1 MSYQVTFT
9 ETTNPAKPALTVADQ
24 TLNSQTSLTFVG
36 KNYAGYAPVVANN
49 FLHLLENFAN
59 NTAPANP
66 IEGQLWYD
74 NTSGVNL
81 LKVFDGAIWT
91 SAGSV
96 KKAGSAPLA
105 ANSNPGDLWVNTT
118 TSQLY
123 VFSGSNWLLVG
134 PQFSSG
140 SLTGTVVDTIV
151 DTSNVTH
158 NVISLYAN
166 NYRLA
171 IISKETFTPK
181 STIVG
186 FTTVNQGFNLSTVDS
201 TNTTD
206 LSRIWGTASN
216 ADALLVTGVSI
227 PSANF
232 LRSDVSSTSN
242 FPLTIRADGGLT
254 IGSNSSFNIGRDG
267 TSTVLYSKSS
277 GDSVDIRLNNNSV
290 PVTVVHIDALSRVG
304 IGSNNTAPT
313 ATLDVAGTVNASGDL
328 LVTSTTDAT
337 GTVVG
342 TLGGSI
348 KTLGGIAVQK
358 NIVIGKNAYINGK
371 LYLDTLDTVTGVPT
385 PGSVI
390 LPTTTGIYDI
400 GSSTASFRNVYA
412 DTFSGNFTGTFT
424 GTLQGSISGSAARLA
439 SPTVFSM
446 QGDVSSDNIS
456 FTGQSSLGIATFTT
470 TINQNF
476 ISNKT
481 TVDDSLLSDTLLVYR
496 AGSVNLVKMTKE
508 TLLKH
513 VATVPVGAIMP
524 YAGTIVPDGYL
535 LCDGSEVR
543 TSEYSALYG
552 VIGYTYKSATLLQGI
567 ATFALPDLR
576 GRFPLGRDN
585 MDNEQRIPSR
595 DDASILIDAGGG
607 AANRVTDV
615 TADIV
620 GTGAGAQT
628 ITLTVN
634 NLPDHKHNL
643 SSTAAQYYAGGLPGG
658 ASDTAAVPGNGLP
671 NSSTGSGLPNSGGI
685 ISSTLGAAVTV
696 MNPYTTINYIIFT
709 GVL

>member
-24 TLNSQTSLTFVG
+24 TLNTQTSLTFVG

-59 NTAPANP
+59 NSAPANP

-74 NTSGVNL
+74 NTSGVSL
-81 LKVFDGAIWT
+81 LKVFDGTIWT

-96 KKAGSAPLA
+96 KKASAAPLA

-118 TSQLY
+118 TAQLY

-140 SLTGTVVDTIV
+140 SLTGTVVDTII

-158 NVISLYAN
+158 SVISLYAN
-166 NYRLA
+166 NYQLA

-186 FTTVNQGFNLSTVDS
+186 FTTVNQGFNLSNIDS
-201 TNTTD
+201 TNTTG

-216 ADALLVTGVSI
+216 ADALLVTGVSV

-232 LRSDVSSTSN
+232 LRSDTSSTSN

-267 TSTVLYSKSS
+267 TSTILYSKSS
-277 GDSVDIRLNNNSV
+277 GDSVDFKLNNNST
-290 PVTVVHIDALSRVG
+290 PVTVLHLNALSRVG

-313 ATLDVAGTVNASGDL
+313 ATLDVAGTVTVSGDL
-328 LVTSTTDAT
+328 SVTSTTDAT
-337 GTVVG
+337 SLVT
-342 TLGGSI
+342 GSI
-348 KTLGGIAVQK
+348 KTAGGISVSK
-358 NIVIGKNAYINGK
+358 NIKIGNNATINGK
-371 LYLDTLDTVTGVPT
+371 LYLNTLDPLTGLET

-390 LPTTTGIYDI
+390 LPSSTGIFDI
-400 GSSTASFRNVYA
+400 GSSIAKFRNVYA
-412 DTFSGNFTGTFT
+412 DSFVGDFSGTFT

-439 SPTVFSM
+439 SPTTFSM
-446 QGDVSSDNIS
+446 TGDVSSDNIS
-456 FTGQSSLGIATFTT
+456 FTGQSSFGTATFTT
-470 TINQNF
+470 TISQNF
-476 ISNKT
+476 ISNKPA
-481 TVDDSLLSDTLLVYR
+481 VDNSLLSDQLLVYR
-496 AGSVNLVKMTKE
+496 SGSANLVKMTKE
-508 TLLKH
+508 TLLSH
-513 VATVPVGAIMP
+513 VATVPIGVIMP
-524 YAGTIVPDGYL
+524 FAGTIIPEGYL
-535 LCDGSEVR
+535 LCDGSEVK
-543 TSEYSALYG
+543 TADYPGLYG
-552 VIGYTYKSATLLQGI
+552 VIGYTYKSATLLSGA
-567 ATFALPDLR
+567 ATFSLPDLR

-585 MDNEQRIPSR
+585 MDNDQRIPSR

-607 AANRVTDV
+607 PANRVTDV

-620 GTGAGAQT
+620 GTGSGAQT
-628 ITLTVN
+628 VTLSIN

-643 SSTAAQYYAGGLPGG
+643 SSTSAQYYAAGLPSGI
-658 ASDTAAVPGNGLP
+658 SDTSAVPGLGLP

-685 ISSTLGAAVTV
+685 ISSTLGSALTI

>member
-1 MSYQVTFT
+1 
-9 ETTNPAKPALTVADQ
+9 
-24 TLNSQTSLTFVG
+24 
-36 KNYAGYAPVVANN
+36 
-49 FLHLLENFAN
+49 
-59 NTAPANP
+59 
-66 IEGQLWYD
+66 
-74 NTSGVNL
+74 
-81 LKVFDGAIWT
+81 
-91 SAGSV
+91 
-96 KKAGSAPLA
+96 
-105 ANSNPGDLWVNTT
+105 
-118 TSQLY
+118 
-123 VFSGSNWLLVG
+123 
-134 PQFSSG
+134 
-140 SLTGTVVDTIV
+140 
-151 DTSNVTH
+151 
-158 NVISLYAN
+158 
-166 NYRLA
+166 
-171 IISKETFTPK
+171 
-181 STIVG
+181 
-186 FTTVNQGFNLSTVDS
+186 
-201 TNTTD
+201 
-206 LSRIWGTASN
+206 
-216 ADALLVTGVSI
+216 
-227 PSANF
+227 
-232 LRSDVSSTSN
+232 
-242 FPLTIRADGGLT
+242 
-254 IGSNSSFNIGRDG
+254 
-267 TSTVLYSKSS
+267 
-277 GDSVDIRLNNNSV
+277 
-290 PVTVVHIDALSRVG
+290 
-304 IGSNNTAPT
+304 
-313 ATLDVAGTVNASGDL
+313 
-328 LVTSTTDAT
+328 
-337 GTVVG
+337 
-342 TLGGSI
+342 
-348 KTLGGIAVQK
+348 
-358 NIVIGKNAYINGK
+358 
-371 LYLDTLDTVTGVPT
+371 
-385 PGSVI
+385 
-390 LPTTTGIYDI
+390 
-400 GSSTASFRNVYA
+400 
-412 DTFSGNFTGTFT
+412 
-424 GTLQGSISGSAARLA
+424 
-439 SPTVFSM
+439 M

>member
-9 ETTNPAKPALTVADQ
+9 ETTNPAKPALAVPDQ

-36 KNYAGYAPVVANN
+36 KNYAGYAPIIANN

-59 NTAPANP
+59 NSAPDNP

-91 SAGSV
+91 SAGSI
-96 KKAGSAPLA
+96 KKAGSAPVA

-140 SLTGTVVDTIV
+140 SLTGTVVDTVV
-151 DTSNVTH
+151 DTANVTH
-158 NVISLYAN
+158 SVISLYAN
-166 NYRLA
+166 NYQLA

-186 FTTVNQGFNLSTVDS
+186 FTTINQGFNLSNVDS
-201 TNTTD
+201 TNTTS

-216 ADALLVTGVSI
+216 ADALLVTGVSV
-227 PSANF
+227 PAVNF
-232 LRSDVSSTSN
+232 LRSDISSTSN

-254 IGSNSSFNIGRDG
+254 IGSNSSFNIFRDG

-277 GDSVDIRLNNNSV
+277 GDSVDFRLNNSSV
-290 PVTVVHIDALSRVG
+290 PVTVLHIDALSRVG

-313 ATLDVAGTVNASGDL
+313 ATLDVAGTVTASGDL
-328 LVTSTTDAT
+328 SVTSTTDST
-337 GTVVG
+337 ST
-342 TLGGSI
+342 TTGSI
-348 KTLGGIAVQK
+348 KTVGGIAVGK
-358 NIVIGKNAYINGK
+358 NIRIGKDATINGK
-371 LYLDTLDTVTGVPT
+371 LYLNTLDPITGLES

-390 LPTTTGIYDI
+390 LPSTTGIFDI
-400 GSSTASFRNVYA
+400 GSDTKSFRNIYA
-412 DTFSGNFTGTFT
+412 DSFVGNFAGTFT
-424 GTLQGSISGSAARLA
+424 GTLQGSISGTAARLA
-439 SPTVFSM
+439 SPTTFSM
-446 QGDVSSDNIS
+446 QGDVSSEPVI
-456 FTGQSSLGIATFTT
+456 FTGQTATFTT
-470 TINQNF
+470 TISQNF
-476 ISNKT
+476 ISNKPAAT
-481 TVDDSLLSDTLLVYR
+481 DSLLSDQLLVYR
-496 AGSVNLVKMTKE
+496 TGSSDLLRMTKE
-508 TLLKH
+508 TLLRH
-513 VATVPVGAIMP
+513 VSTVPIGAIMP
-524 YAGTIVPDGYL
+524 YAGTTVPTGYL
-535 LCDGSEVR
+535 LCDGSEVK
-543 TSEYSALYG
+543 TADYPALYG
-552 VIGYTYKSATLLQGI
+552 IIGYTYKSATLLQGA

-576 GRFPLGRDN
+576 GRFPLGMDS
-585 MDNEQRIPSR
+585 MDNGNRIPSR
-595 DDASILIDAGGG
+595 DDASILVDAGGG
-607 AANRVTDV
+607 SANRVTDV
-615 TADIV
+615 TADII
-620 GTGAGAQT
+620 GTGSGAQT
-628 ITLTVN
+628 VTLTLN

-643 SSTAAQYYAGGLPGG
+643 SSTSAQYYAPGLPSGI
-658 ASDTAAVPGNGLP
+658 SDTAAVPGLGLP

-685 ISSTLGAAVTV
+685 ISSTLGAAVSI

>member
-24 TLNSQTSLTFVG
+24 TLNTQTSLTFVG

-59 NTAPANP
+59 NSAPNNP

-74 NTSGVNL
+74 NTSGVSL
-81 LKVFDGAIWT
+81 LKVFDGTIWT

-96 KKAGSAPLA
+96 KKAGNAPLA

-118 TSQLY
+118 TAQLY

-140 SLTGTVVDTIV
+140 SLTGTVVDTII

-158 NVISLYAN
+158 SVISLYAN
-166 NYRLA
+166 NYQLA

-181 STIVG
+181 STVVG
-186 FTTVNQGFNLSTVDS
+186 FTTINQGFNLSSVDS
-201 TNTTD
+201 ANTTS

-216 ADALLVTGVSI
+216 ADALLVTGVSV

-232 LRSDVSSTSN
+232 LRSDTSSTSN

-254 IGSNSSFNIGRDG
+254 VGSNSSFNIGRDG

-277 GDSVDIRLNNNSV
+277 GDSVDFKLNNNSI
-290 PVTVVHIDALSRVG
+290 PVTVLHLNALSRVG

-313 ATLDVAGTVNASGDL
+313 ATLDVAGTVTVSGDL
-328 LVTSTTDAT
+328 SVTSTTDST
-337 GTVVG
+337 SLIT
-342 TLGGSI
+342 GSI
-348 KTLGGIAVQK
+348 KTAGGISVSK
-358 NIVIGKNAYINGK
+358 NIRVGKDVTINGK
-371 LYLDTLDTVTGVPT
+371 LYLNTLDPITGLES

-390 LPTTTGIYDI
+390 LPSSTGIFDI
-400 GSSTASFRNVYA
+400 GSSIAKFRNVYA
-412 DTFSGNFTGTFT
+412 DSFVGDFSGTFT

-439 SPTVFSM
+439 SPTVFSIV
-446 QGDVSSDNIS
+446 GDVSSDNIS
-456 FTGQSSLGIATFTT
+456 FTGQSSLGTATFTT

-476 ISNKT
+476 ITNKPS
-481 TVDDSLLSDTLLVYR
+481 VDDSFLSDQLLVYR
-496 AGSVNLVKMTKE
+496 SGSANLVKMTKE
-508 TLLKH
+508 ILLKH
-513 VATVPVGAIMP
+513 VATVPIGVIMP
-524 YAGTIVPDGYL
+524 FAGTIVPEGYL
-535 LCDGSEVR
+535 LCDGSEIK
-543 TSEYSALYG
+543 TADYPSLYG
-552 VIGYTYKSATLLQGI
+552 VIGYTYKSATLLSGA

-585 MDNEQRIPSR
+585 MDNDQRIPSR

-607 AANRVTDV
+607 PANRVTDV

-628 ITLTVN
+628 VTLSIN
-634 NLPDHKHNL
+634 NLPDHTHNL
-643 SSTAAQYYAGGLPGG
+643 SSTSAQYYAAGLPSGI
-658 ASDTAAVPGNGLP
+658 SDTSAVPGLGLP

-685 ISSTLGAAVTV
+685 ISSTLGSAVII

>member
-9 ETTNPAKPALTVADQ
+9 ETTNPAKPSLAVPDQ
-24 TLNSQTSLTFVG
+24 TLNNQTSLTFVG
-36 KNYAGYAPVVANN
+36 KNYAGYAPIIATN

-59 NTAPANP
+59 NNAPDNP

-91 SAGSV
+91 SAGSI
-96 KKAGSAPLA
+96 KKAGSAPVA

-123 VFSGSNWLLVG
+123 VFSGSNWLLIG

-158 NVISLYAN
+158 SVISLYAN
-166 NYRLA
+166 NYQLA

-186 FTTVNQGFNLSTVDS
+186 FTTINQGFNLSNVDS
-201 TNTTD
+201 TNTTS

-227 PSANF
+227 PAANF
-232 LRSDVSSTSN
+232 LRSDISSTSN

-254 IGSNSSFNIGRDG
+254 IGSNSSFNIFRDG

-277 GDSVDIRLNNNSV
+277 GDSVDFRLNNSSV
-290 PVTVVHIDALSRVG
+290 PITVLHINALSRVG

-313 ATLDVAGTVNASGDL
+313 ATLDVAGTVTASGEL
-328 LVTSTTDAT
+328 SVTSTTDAT
-337 GTVVG
+337 
-342 TLGGSI
+342 TLTNASI
-348 KTLGGIAVQK
+348 KTTGGLSVTK
-358 NIVIGKNAYINGK
+358 NIRIGKDATINGK
-371 LYLDTLDTVTGVPT
+371 LYLNTLDPTTGLES

-390 LPTTTGIYDI
+390 LPSTTGIFDI
-400 GSSTASFRNVYA
+400 GSDTKSFRNIYA
-412 DTFSGNFTGTFT
+412 DSFVGNFAGTFT
-424 GTLQGSISGSAARLA
+424 GTLQGSISGTAARLA
-439 SPTVFSM
+439 SPTTFSM
-446 QGDVSSDNIS
+446 QGDVSSEPVI
-456 FTGQSSLGIATFTT
+456 FTGQSALGTATFTT
-470 TINQNF
+470 TISQNF
-476 ISNKT
+476 ISNKPAAT
-481 TVDDSLLSDTLLVYR
+481 DSLLSDQLLVYR
-496 AGSVNLVKMTKE
+496 TGSSDLLRMTKE
-508 TLLKH
+508 TLLRH
-513 VATVPVGAIMP
+513 VSTVPIGAIMP
-524 YAGTIVPDGYL
+524 YAGTTVPDGYL
-535 LCDGSEVR
+535 LCDGSELK
-543 TSEYSALYG
+543 TADYTALYG
-552 VIGYTYKSATLLQGI
+552 VIGYTYKAATLLQGA

-576 GRFPLGRDN
+576 GRFPLGMDS
-585 MDNEQRIPSR
+585 MDNGNRIPSR
-595 DDASILIDAGGG
+595 DDASILINAGGG
-607 AANRVTDV
+607 SANRVTDV

-620 GTGAGAQT
+620 GTGSGAQT
-628 ITLTVN
+628 VTLTLN

-643 SSTAAQYYAGGLPGG
+643 SSTSAQYYAAGLPGG
-658 ASDTAAVPGNGLP
+658 VSDTAAVPGLGLP

-685 ISSTLGAAVTV
+685 ISSTFGAAVSI

-709 GVL
+709 GVI

>member
-9 ETTNPAKPALTVADQ
+9 ETTNPAKPSLAVPDQ
-24 TLNSQTSLTFVG
+24 TLNNQTSLTFVG
-36 KNYAGYAPVVANN
+36 KNYAGYAPIIATN

-59 NTAPANP
+59 NNAPDNP

-91 SAGSV
+91 SAGSI
-96 KKAGSAPLA
+96 KKAGSAPVA

-123 VFSGSNWLLVG
+123 VFSGSNWLLIG

-158 NVISLYAN
+158 SVISLYAN
-166 NYRLA
+166 NYQLA

-186 FTTVNQGFNLSTVDS
+186 FTTINQGFNLSNVDS
-201 TNTTD
+201 TNTTS

-227 PSANF
+227 PAANF
-232 LRSDVSSTSN
+232 LRSDISSTSN

-254 IGSNSSFNIGRDG
+254 IGSNSSFNIFRDG

-277 GDSVDIRLNNNSV
+277 GDSVDFRLNNSSV
-290 PVTVVHIDALSRVG
+290 PITVLHINALSRVG

-313 ATLDVAGTVNASGDL
+313 ATLDVAGTVTASGEL
-328 LVTSTTDAT
+328 SVTSTTDAT
-337 GTVVG
+337 
-342 TLGGSI
+342 TLTNASI
-348 KTLGGIAVQK
+348 KTTGGLSVTK
-358 NIVIGKNAYINGK
+358 NIRIGKDATINGK
-371 LYLDTLDTVTGVPT
+371 LYLNTLDPTTGLES

-390 LPTTTGIYDI
+390 LPNTTGIFDI
-400 GSSTASFRNVYA
+400 GSDTKSFRNIYA
-412 DTFSGNFTGTFT
+412 DSFVGNFAGTFT
-424 GTLQGSISGSAARLA
+424 GTLQGSISGTAARLA
-439 SPTVFSM
+439 SPTTFSM
-446 QGDVSSDNIS
+446 QGDVSSEPVI
-456 FTGQSSLGIATFTT
+456 FTGQSALGTATFTT
-470 TINQNF
+470 TISQNF
-476 ISNKT
+476 ISNKPAAT
-481 TVDDSLLSDTLLVYR
+481 DSLLSDQLLVYR
-496 AGSVNLVKMTKE
+496 TGSSDLLRMTKE
-508 TLLKH
+508 TLLRH
-513 VATVPVGAIMP
+513 VSTVPIGAIMP
-524 YAGTIVPDGYL
+524 YAGTTVPDGYL
-535 LCDGSEVR
+535 LCDGSEVK
-543 TSEYSALYG
+543 TADYTALYG
-552 VIGYTYKSATLLQGI
+552 VIGYTYKAATLLQGA

-576 GRFPLGRDN
+576 GRFPLGMDS
-585 MDNEQRIPSR
+585 MDNGNRIPSR
-595 DDASILIDAGGG
+595 DDASILINAGGG

-620 GTGAGAQT
+620 GTGSGAQT
-628 ITLTVN
+628 VTLTLN

-643 SSTAAQYYAGGLPGG
+643 SSTSAQYYAAGLPGG
-658 ASDTAAVPGNGLP
+658 VSDTAAVPGLGLP

-685 ISSTLGAAVTV
+685 ISSTLGAAVSI

-709 GVL
+709 GVI

>member
-66 IEGQLWYD
+66 VEGQLWYD
-74 NTSGVNL
+74 NTSGVSL
-81 LKVFDGAIWT
+81 LKVFDGTIWT

-96 KKAGSAPLA
+96 KKAGAAPLA

-118 TSQLY
+118 TAQLY

-158 NVISLYAN
+158 SVISLYAN
-166 NYRLA
+166 NYQLA

-186 FTTVNQGFNLSTVDS
+186 FTTINQGFNLSTTDS
-201 TNTTD
+201 TNTTS

-216 ADALLVTGVSI
+216 SDALLVSGVSI

-232 LRSDVSSTSN
+232 LRSDTSSTSN

-277 GDSVDIRLNNNSV
+277 GDSVDFRLNNNSV
-290 PVTVVHIDALSRVG
+290 PVTVLHIGALARVG
-304 IGSNNTAPT
+304 IGSNNTSPT
-313 ATLDVAGTVNASGDL
+313 ATLDVAGTFTSSGDL
-328 LVTSTTDAT
+328 SVTSTTDAT
-337 GTVVG
+337 SLTI
-342 TLGGSI
+342 GSI
-348 KTLGGIAVQK
+348 KTTGGISLSK
-358 NIVIGKNAYINGK
+358 NIRVGKDAIINGK
-371 LYLDTLDTVTGVPT
+371 LYLNTLDPTTGLES

-390 LPTTTGIYDI
+390 LPSTTGIFDI
-400 GSSTASFRNVYA
+400 GSSTASFRNIYA
-412 DTFSGNFTGTFT
+412 ESFVGNFSGTFT

-456 FTGQSSLGIATFTT
+456 FTGQSSLGTATFTT
-470 TINQNF
+470 TISQNF
-476 ISNKT
+476 ISNKPAAT
-481 TVDDSLLSDTLLVYR
+481 DSLLSDQLLVYR
-496 AGSVNLVKMTKE
+496 SGSSNLLRMTKE
-508 TLLKH
+508 TLLSH
-513 VATVPVGAIMP
+513 VATVPIGVIMP
-524 YAGTIVPDGYL
+524 YAGTTVPPGYL
-535 LCDGSEVR
+535 LCDGSEVK
-543 TSEYSALYG
+543 TADYPALYG
-552 VIGYTYKSATLLQGI
+552 VIGYTYKSATLLLGA

-576 GRFPLGRDN
+576 GRFPLGRDS
-585 MDNEQRIPSR
+585 MDNGQRIPSK

-607 AANRVTDV
+607 SANRVTDV

-620 GTGAGAQT
+620 GTGSGSQT
-628 ITLTVN
+628 VTLSVN

-643 SSTAAQYYAGGLPGG
+643 SSTSAQYYAAGLPSGV
-658 ASDTAAVPGNGLP
+658 SDTASVPGLGLP

-685 ISSTLGAAVTV
+685 ISSTLGSAVTI

>member
-9 ETTNPAKPALTVADQ
+9 ETTNPAKPALTVSDQ
-24 TLNSQTSLTFVG
+24 TLNTQTSLTFVG

-59 NTAPANP
+59 NSAPANP

-74 NTSGVNL
+74 NTSGVSL
-81 LKVFDGAIWT
+81 LKVFDGTIWT

-96 KKAGSAPLA
+96 KKAGAAPLA

-118 TSQLY
+118 TAQLY

-140 SLTGTVVDTIV
+140 SLTGTVVDTII

-158 NVISLYAN
+158 SVISLYAN
-166 NYRLA
+166 NYQLA

-186 FTTVNQGFNLSTVDS
+186 FTTVNQGFNLSNIDS
-201 TNTTD
+201 TNTTG

-216 ADALLVTGVSI
+216 ADALLVTGVSV

-232 LRSDVSSTSN
+232 LRSDTSSTSN

-267 TSTVLYSKSS
+267 TSTILYSKSS
-277 GDSVDIRLNNNSV
+277 GDSVDFKLNNNST
-290 PVTVVHIDALSRVG
+290 PVTVLHLNALSRVG

-313 ATLDVAGTVNASGDL
+313 ATLDVAGTVTVSGDL
-328 LVTSTTDAT
+328 SVTSTTDAT
-337 GTVVG
+337 SLVT
-342 TLGGSI
+342 GSI
-348 KTLGGIAVQK
+348 KTAGGISVSK
-358 NIVIGKNAYINGK
+358 NIKIGNNATINGK
-371 LYLDTLDTVTGVPT
+371 LYLNTLDPLTGLET

-390 LPTTTGIYDI
+390 LPSSTGIFDI
-400 GSSTASFRNVYA
+400 GSSIAKFRNVYA
-412 DTFSGNFTGTFT
+412 DSFVGDFSGTFT

-439 SPTVFSM
+439 SPTTFSM
-446 QGDVSSDNIS
+446 TGDVSSDNIS
-456 FTGQSSLGIATFTT
+456 FTGQSSFGTATFTT
-470 TINQNF
+470 TISQNF
-476 ISNKT
+476 ISNKPA
-481 TVDDSLLSDTLLVYR
+481 VDNSLLSDQLLVYR
-496 AGSVNLVKMTKE
+496 SGSANLVKMTKE
-508 TLLKH
+508 TLLRH
-513 VATVPVGAIMP
+513 VATVPIGVIMP
-524 YAGTIVPDGYL
+524 FAGTIIPEGYL
-535 LCDGSEVR
+535 LCDGSEVK
-543 TSEYSALYG
+543 TADYPGLYG
-552 VIGYTYKSATLLQGI
+552 VIGYTYKSATLLSGA
-567 ATFALPDLR
+567 ATFSLPDLR

-585 MDNEQRIPSR
+585 MDNDQRIPSR

-607 AANRVTDV
+607 PANRVTDV

-620 GTGAGAQT
+620 GTGSGAQT
-628 ITLTVN
+628 VTLSIN

-643 SSTAAQYYAGGLPGG
+643 SSTSAQYYAAGLPSGI
-658 ASDTAAVPGNGLP
+658 SDTSAVPGLGLP

-685 ISSTLGAAVTV
+685 ISSTLGSALTI

>member
-59 NTAPANP
+59 NNAPPNP

-74 NTSGVNL
+74 NTSGVSL
-81 LKVFDGAIWT
+81 LKVFDGTIWT
-91 SAGSV
+91 AAGSV
-96 KKAGSAPLA
+96 KKAGNAPLA

-118 TSQLY
+118 TAQLY

-158 NVISLYAN
+158 SVISLYAN

-186 FTTVNQGFNLSTVDS
+186 FTTINQGFNLSSVDAS
-201 TNTTD
+201 NTTS

-216 ADALLVTGVSI
+216 ADALLVNGISI

-277 GDSVDIRLNNNSV
+277 GDSVDFRLNNNSI
-290 PVTVVHIDALSRVG
+290 PVTVLHIDALSRVG

-313 ATLDVAGTVNASGDL
+313 ATLDVAGTFTSSGDL
-328 LVTSTTDAT
+328 SVTSTTDAT
-337 GTVVG
+337 
-342 TLGGSI
+342 TLTNASI
-348 KTLGGIAVQK
+348 KTTGGLSVTK
-358 NIVIGKNAYINGK
+358 NIRIGKDATINGK
-371 LYLDTLDTVTGVPT
+371 LYLNTLDSVTGLEA

-390 LPTTTGIYDI
+390 LPSTTGIFDI
-400 GSSTASFRNVYA
+400 GSETKSFRNVYA

-456 FTGQSSLGIATFTT
+456 FTGQSSLGTATFTT
-470 TINQNF
+470 TISQNF
-476 ISNKT
+476 ISNKSAAT
-481 TVDDSLLSDTLLVYR
+481 DSLLSDQLLVYR
-496 AGSVNLVKMTKE
+496 TGSANLLRMTKE
-508 TLLKH
+508 TLLRH

-524 YAGTIVPDGYL
+524 YAGTTVPDGYL
-535 LCDGSEVR
+535 LCDGSEVK
-543 TSEYSALYG
+543 TADYPELYG
-552 VIGYTYKSATLLQGI
+552 VIGYTYKSATLLLGA

-576 GRFPLGRDN
+576 GRFPLGMDS
-585 MDNEQRIPSR
+585 MDNGKRIPSR

-607 AANRVTDV
+607 SANRVTDV

-620 GTGAGAQT
+620 GTGSGAQT
-628 ITLTVN
+628 VTLTIN

-643 SSTAAQYYAGGLPGG
+643 SSTSAQYYAAGLPSGI
-658 ASDTAAVPGNGLP
+658 SDTAAVPGLGLP

-685 ISSTLGAAVTV
+685 ISSTLGSAVTI
-696 MNPYTTINYIIFT
+696 MNPYATINYIIFT

>member
-9 ETTNPAKPALTVADQ
+9 ETTNPAKPALAVPDQ

-59 NTAPANP
+59 NNAPANP

-91 SAGSV
+91 SAGSI
-96 KKAGSAPLA
+96 KKAGSAPVA

-140 SLTGTVVDTIV
+140 SLTGTVVDTVV
-151 DTSNVTH
+151 DTANVTH
-158 NVISLYAN
+158 SVISLYAN
-166 NYRLA
+166 NYQLA

-186 FTTVNQGFNLSTVDS
+186 FTTINQGFNLSNVDS
-201 TNTTD
+201 TNTTS

-216 ADALLVTGVSI
+216 ADALLVTGVSV
-227 PSANF
+227 PAVNF
-232 LRSDVSSTSN
+232 LRSDISSTSN

-254 IGSNSSFNIGRDG
+254 IGSNSSFNIFRDG

-277 GDSVDIRLNNNSV
+277 GDSVDFRLNNSSV
-290 PVTVVHIDALSRVG
+290 PVTVLHIDALSRVG

-313 ATLDVAGTVNASGDL
+313 ATLDVAGTVTASGDL
-328 LVTSTTDAT
+328 SVTSTTDST
-337 GTVVG
+337 ST
-342 TLGGSI
+342 TTGSI
-348 KTLGGIAVQK
+348 KTVGGIAVGK
-358 NIVIGKNAYINGK
+358 NIRIGKDATINGK
-371 LYLDTLDTVTGVPT
+371 LYLNTLDPITGLES

-390 LPTTTGIYDI
+390 LPSTTGIFDI
-400 GSSTASFRNVYA
+400 GSDTKSFRNIYA
-412 DTFSGNFTGTFT
+412 DSFVGNFAGTFT
-424 GTLQGSISGSAARLA
+424 GTLQGSISGTAARLA
-439 SPTVFSM
+439 SPTTFSM
-446 QGDVSSDNIS
+446 QGDVSSEPVI
-456 FTGQSSLGIATFTT
+456 FTGQSALGTATFTT
-470 TINQNF
+470 TISQNF
-476 ISNKT
+476 ISNKPAAT
-481 TVDDSLLSDTLLVYR
+481 DSLLSDQLLVYR
-496 AGSVNLVKMTKE
+496 TGSSDLLRMTKE
-508 TLLKH
+508 TLLRH
-513 VATVPVGAIMP
+513 VSTVPIGAIMP
-524 YAGTIVPDGYL
+524 YAGTTVPTGYL
-535 LCDGSEVR
+535 LCDGSEVK
-543 TSEYSALYG
+543 TADYPALYG
-552 VIGYTYKSATLLQGI
+552 IIGYTYKSATLLQGA

-576 GRFPLGRDN
+576 GRFPLGMDS
-585 MDNEQRIPSR
+585 MDNGNRIPSR
-595 DDASILIDAGGG
+595 DDASILVDAGGG
-607 AANRVTDV
+607 SANRVTDV
-615 TADIV
+615 TADII
-620 GTGAGAQT
+620 GTGSGAQT
-628 ITLTVN
+628 VTLTLN

-643 SSTAAQYYAGGLPGG
+643 SSTSAQYYAPGLPSGI
-658 ASDTAAVPGNGLP
+658 SDTAAVPGLGLP

-685 ISSTLGAAVTV
+685 ISSTLGAAVSI

-709 GVL
+709 GVLY

>member
-9 ETTNPAKPALTVADQ
+9 ETTNPAKPSLTVADQ

-59 NTAPANP
+59 NNAPANP

-74 NTSGVNL
+74 NTSGVSL
-81 LKVFDGAIWT
+81 LKVFDGTIWT
-91 SAGSV
+91 AAGSV
-96 KKAGSAPLA
+96 KKAGNAPLA

-118 TSQLY
+118 TAQLY

-158 NVISLYAN
+158 SVISLYAN
-166 NYRLA
+166 NYQLA

-186 FTTVNQGFNLSTVDS
+186 FTTINQGFNLSSVDS
-201 TNTTD
+201 TNTTS

-267 TSTVLYSKSS
+267 TNTVLYSKSS
-277 GDSVDIRLNNNSV
+277 GDNVEFRLNNNSI
-290 PVTVVHIDALSRVG
+290 PVTVMHINALSRVG
-304 IGSNNTAPT
+304 IGSNNTAPI
-313 ATLDVAGTVNASGDL
+313 ATLDVAGTFTASGDL
-328 LVTSTTDAT
+328 SVTSTTDAT
-337 GTVVG
+337 
-342 TLGGSI
+342 TLTNASI
-348 KTLGGIAVQK
+348 KTTGGLSVTK
-358 NIVIGKNAYINGK
+358 NIRIGKDATINGK
-371 LYLDTLDTVTGVPT
+371 LYLNTLDPTTGLES

-390 LPTTTGIYDI
+390 LPSTTGIFDI
-400 GSSTASFRNVYA
+400 GSATKSFRNIYA
-412 DTFSGNFTGTFT
+412 DSFVGNFAGTFT

-456 FTGQSSLGIATFTT
+456 FTGQSSLGTATFTT
-470 TINQNF
+470 TISQNF
-476 ISNKT
+476 ISNKSAAT
-481 TVDDSLLSDTLLVYR
+481 DSLLSDQLLVYR
-496 AGSVNLVKMTKE
+496 TGSANLLRMTKE
-508 TLLKH
+508 TLLRH
-513 VATVPVGAIMP
+513 VATVPVGVIMP
-524 YAGTIVPDGYL
+524 YAGTTIPDGYL

-543 TSEYSALYG
+543 TADYPALYG
-552 VIGYTYKSATLLQGI
+552 VIGYTYKSVTLLLGT

-576 GRFPLGRDN
+576 GRFPLGKDN
-585 MDNEQRIPSR
+585 MDNGQRIPSK

-607 AANRVTDV
+607 SANRVTDV

-620 GTGAGAQT
+620 GTGSGAQT
-628 ITLTVN
+628 VTLTLN

-643 SSTAAQYYAGGLPGG
+643 SSSSAQYYAPGLPSGI
-658 ASDTAAVPGNGLP
+658 SDTAAVPGLGLP

-685 ISSTLGAAVTV
+685 ISSTLGSAVSI

>member
-59 NTAPANP
+59 NNPPANP

-74 NTSGVNL
+74 NTSGVSL
-81 LKVFDGAIWT
+81 LKVFDGTIWT

-96 KKAGSAPLA
+96 KKAGNAPLA

-118 TSQLY
+118 TAQLY

-158 NVISLYAN
+158 SVISLYAN
-166 NYRLA
+166 NYQLA
-171 IISKETFTPK
+171 ILSKETFTPK

-186 FTTVNQGFNLSTVDS
+186 FTTINQGFNLSSVDS
-201 TNTTD
+201 ANTTS

-254 IGSNSSFNIGRDG
+254 IGSNSGFNIGRDG

-277 GDSVDIRLNNNSV
+277 GDSVDFRLNNNSI
-290 PVTVVHIDALSRVG
+290 PVTVLHIDSLARVG

-313 ATLDVAGTVNASGDL
+313 ATLDVDGTLTSSGD
-328 LVTSTTDAT
+328 VSITSTTDASSLT
-337 GTVVG
+337 TA
-342 TLGGSI
+342 SI
-348 KTLGGIAVQK
+348 KTTGGLSVTK
-358 NIVIGKNAYINGK
+358 NIRIGKDATINGK
-371 LYLDTLDTVTGVPT
+371 LYLNTLDPTTGLES

-390 LPTTTGIYDI
+390 LPSTTGIFDI
-400 GSSTASFRNVYA
+400 GSETKSFRNVYA

-456 FTGQSSLGIATFTT
+456 FTGQSSLGTATFTT
-470 TINQNF
+470 TISQNF
-476 ISNKT
+476 ISNKSAAT
-481 TVDDSLLSDTLLVYR
+481 DSLLSDQLLVYR
-496 AGSVNLVKMTKE
+496 SGSTNLLRMTKE
-508 TLLKH
+508 TLLRH

-524 YAGTIVPDGYL
+524 YAGTNVPDGYL
-535 LCDGSEVR
+535 LCDGSEVK
-543 TSEYSALYG
+543 TANYPELYG
-552 VIGYTYKSATLLQGI
+552 VIGYTYKSATLLLGA

-585 MDNEQRIPSR
+585 MDNDQRIPSR

-607 AANRVTDV
+607 SANRVTDV

-620 GTGAGAQT
+620 GTGSGAQT
-628 ITLTVN
+628 VTLTLN

-643 SSTAAQYYAGGLPGG
+643 SSTSAQYYAAGLPSGI
-658 ASDTAAVPGNGLP
+658 SDTAAVPGLGLP
-671 NSSTGSGLPNSGGI
+671 NSSTGSGLPNSGGV
-685 ISSTLGAAVTV
+685 ISSTLGSAVTI

>member
-24 TLNSQTSLTFVG
+24 TLNTQTSLTFVG

-59 NTAPANP
+59 NSAPANP

-74 NTSGVNL
+74 NTSGVSL
-81 LKVFDGAIWT
+81 LKVFDGTIWT

-96 KKAGSAPLA
+96 KKAGAAPLA

-118 TSQLY
+118 TAQLY

-140 SLTGTVVDTIV
+140 SLTGTVVDTII

-158 NVISLYAN
+158 SVISLYAN
-166 NYRLA
+166 NYQLA

-186 FTTVNQGFNLSTVDS
+186 FTTVNQGFNLSNIDS
-201 TNTTD
+201 TNTTG

-216 ADALLVTGVSI
+216 ADALLVTGVSV

-232 LRSDVSSTSN
+232 LRSDTSSTSN

-267 TSTVLYSKSS
+267 TSTILYSKSS
-277 GDSVDIRLNNNSV
+277 GDSVDFKLNNNST
-290 PVTVVHIDALSRVG
+290 PVTVLHLNALSRVG

-313 ATLDVAGTVNASGDL
+313 ATLDVAGTVTVSGDL
-328 LVTSTTDAT
+328 SVTSTTDAT
-337 GTVVG
+337 SLVT
-342 TLGGSI
+342 GSI
-348 KTLGGIAVQK
+348 KTAGGISVSK
-358 NIVIGKNAYINGK
+358 NIKIGNNATINGK
-371 LYLDTLDTVTGVPT
+371 LYLNTLDPLTGLET

-390 LPTTTGIYDI
+390 LPSSTGIFDI
-400 GSSTASFRNVYA
+400 GSSIAKFRNVYA
-412 DTFSGNFTGTFT
+412 DSFVGDFSGTFT

-439 SPTVFSM
+439 SPTTFSM
-446 QGDVSSDNIS
+446 TGDVSSDNIS
-456 FTGQSSLGIATFTT
+456 FTGQSSFGTATFTT
-470 TINQNF
+470 TISQNF
-476 ISNKT
+476 ISNKPA
-481 TVDDSLLSDTLLVYR
+481 VDDSLLSDQLLVYR
-496 AGSVNLVKMTKE
+496 SGSANLVKMTKE

-513 VATVPVGAIMP
+513 VATVPIGVIMP
-524 YAGTIVPDGYL
+524 FAGTIIPEGYL
-535 LCDGSEVR
+535 LCDGSEVK
-543 TSEYSALYG
+543 TADYPGLYG
-552 VIGYTYKSATLLQGI
+552 VIGYTYKSATLLSGA
-567 ATFALPDLR
+567 ATFCLPDLR

-585 MDNEQRIPSR
+585 MDNDQRIPSR

-607 AANRVTDV
+607 PANRVTDV

-620 GTGAGAQT
+620 GTGSGAQT
-628 ITLTVN
+628 VTLSIN

-643 SSTAAQYYAGGLPGG
+643 SSTSAQYYAAGLPSGI
-658 ASDTAAVPGNGLP
+658 SDTSAVPGLGLP

-685 ISSTLGAAVTV
+685 ISSTLGSALTI

>member
-1 MSYQVTFT
+1 
-9 ETTNPAKPALTVADQ
+9 
-24 TLNSQTSLTFVG
+24 VG
-36 KNYAGYAPVVANN
+36 KNYAGYGPIIANN

-59 NTAPANP
+59 NSAPDNP

-91 SAGSV
+91 SAGSI
-96 KKAGSAPLA
+96 KKAGSAPVA

-158 NVISLYAN
+158 SVISLYAN
-166 NYRLA
+166 NYQLA

-186 FTTVNQGFNLSTVDS
+186 FTTINQGFNLSNVDS
-201 TNTTD
+201 TNTTS

-227 PSANF
+227 PAANF
-232 LRSDVSSTSN
+232 LRSDISSTSN
-242 FPLTIRADGGLT
+242 FPLTIRADGGIT
-254 IGSNSSFNIGRDG
+254 IGSNSSFNIFRDG

-277 GDSVDIRLNNNSV
+277 GDSVDFRLNNSSV
-290 PVTVVHIDALSRVG
+290 PVTVLHINALSRVG

-313 ATLDVAGTVNASGDL
+313 ATLDVAGTVTASGDL
-328 LVTSTTDAT
+328 SVTSTTDST
-337 GTVVG
+337 
-342 TLGGSI
+342 TLTNASI
-348 KTLGGIAVQK
+348 KTTGGLSVTK
-358 NIVIGKNAYINGK
+358 NIRIGKDATINGK
-371 LYLDTLDTVTGVPT
+371 LYLNTLDPTTGLES

-390 LPTTTGIYDI
+390 LPSTTGIFDI
-400 GSSTASFRNVYA
+400 GSDTKSFRNIYA
-412 DTFSGNFTGTFT
+412 DSFVGNFAGTFT
-424 GTLQGSISGSAARLA
+424 GTLQGSISGTAARLA
-439 SPTVFSM
+439 SPTTFSM
-446 QGDVSSDNIS
+446 QGDVSSEPVI
-456 FTGQSSLGIATFTT
+456 FTGQSALGTATFTT

-476 ISNKT
+476 ISNKSAAT
-481 TVDDSLLSDTLLVYR
+481 DSLLSDQLLVYR
-496 AGSVNLVKMTKE
+496 TGGSNLLRMTKE
-508 TLLKH
+508 TLLRH
-513 VATVPVGAIMP
+513 VSTVPIGAIMP
-524 YAGTIVPDGYL
+524 YAGTTVPDGYL
-535 LCDGSEVR
+535 LCDGSEVK
-543 TSEYSALYG
+543 TADYTALYG
-552 VIGYTYKSATLLQGI
+552 VIGYTYKAATLLQGA

-576 GRFPLGRDN
+576 GRFPLGMDS
-585 MDNEQRIPSR
+585 MDNGNRIPSR
-595 DDASILIDAGGG
+595 DDASILINAGGG
-607 AANRVTDV
+607 SANRVTDV

-620 GTGAGAQT
+620 GTGSGAQT
-628 ITLTVN
+628 VTLTLN

-643 SSTAAQYYAGGLPGG
+643 SSTSAQYYAAGLPSGVT
-658 ASDTAAVPGNGLP
+658 DTAAVPGLGLP
-671 NSSTGSGLPNSGGI
+671 NSSTGSGLPNSGGV
-685 ISSTLGAAVTV
+685 ISSTLGAAVSI

-709 GVL
+709 GVI

>member
-59 NTAPANP
+59 NTAPENP

-91 SAGSV
+91 AAGSI

-123 VFSGSNWLLVG
+123 VFSGSNWLLIG

-140 SLTGTVVDTIV
+140 SLTGTVVDTII

-158 NVISLYAN
+158 SVISLYAN
-166 NYRLA
+166 NYQLA

-186 FTTVNQGFNLSTVDS
+186 FTTINQGFNLSSVDS
-201 TNTTD
+201 TNTTS

-216 ADALLVTGVSI
+216 ADALLVTGVSV
-227 PSANF
+227 SSSNF
-232 LRSDVSSTSN
+232 LRSDTSSTSN
-242 FPLTIRADGGLT
+242 FPLTIRTDGGIT

-277 GDSVDIRLNNNSV
+277 GDSVDFRLNNSSV
-290 PVTVVHIDALSRVG
+290 PVTVLHINALSRVG

-313 ATLDVAGTVNASGDL
+313 ATLDVAGTFTSSGDL
-328 LVTSTTDAT
+328 SVTSTTDAT
-337 GTVVG
+337 SLT
-342 TLGGSI
+342 TGSI
-348 KTLGGIAVQK
+348 KTTGGLSVTK
-358 NIVIGKNAYINGK
+358 NIRIGKDATINGK
-371 LYLDTLDTVTGVPT
+371 LYLNTLDPTTGLESA
-385 PGSVI
+385 GSVI
-390 LPTTTGIYDI
+390 LPSTTGIFDI
-400 GSSTASFRNVYA
+400 GSQTKSFRNIYA
-412 DTFSGNFTGTFT
+412 DTFSGNFNGTFT
-424 GTLQGSISGSAARLA
+424 GTLQGSISGAAARLA
-439 SPTVFSM
+439 SPTTFSM
-446 QGDVSSDNIS
+446 EGDVSSQPVI
-456 FTGQSSLGIATFTT
+456 FTGQSLLGTATFTT
-470 TINQNF
+470 TISQNF
-476 ISNKT
+476 ISNKLAA
-481 TVDDSLLSDTLLVYR
+481 DDSLLSDQLLVFR
-496 AGSVNLVKMTKE
+496 SGSANLLRMTKE
-508 TLLKH
+508 TLLRH
-513 VATVPVGAIMP
+513 VSTVPTGAIMP
-524 YAGTIVPDGYL
+524 YAGTTVPDGYL

-543 TSEYSALYG
+543 TADYPALYG
-552 VIGYTYKSATLLQGI
+552 CIGYTYKSATLLQGA

-576 GRFPLGRDN
+576 GRFPLGMDS
-585 MDNEQRIPSR
+585 MDNGNRIPSK
-595 DDASILIDAGGG
+595 DDASILINAGGG
-607 AANRVTDV
+607 SANRVTDV

-620 GTGAGAQT
+620 GTGSGFQAV
-628 ITLTVN
+628 TLTLN

-643 SSTAAQYYAGGLPGG
+643 SSPSAQYYAAGLPSGI
-658 ASDTAAVPGNGLP
+658 SDTAAVPGLGLP
-671 NSSTGSGLPNSGGI
+671 NSSTGSGLPNSGGV
-685 ISSTLGAAVTV
+685 ISSTFGAAVTI

>member
-24 TLNSQTSLTFVG
+24 TLNTQTSLTFVG

-59 NTAPANP
+59 NSAPSNP

-74 NTSGVNL
+74 NTSGVSL
-81 LKVFDGAIWT
+81 LKVFDGTIWT

-96 KKAGSAPLA
+96 KKAGAAPLA

-118 TSQLY
+118 TAQLY

-140 SLTGTVVDTIV
+140 SLTGTVVDTII

-158 NVISLYAN
+158 SVISLYAN
-166 NYRLA
+166 NYQLA

-181 STIVG
+181 STVVG
-186 FTTVNQGFNLSTVDS
+186 FTTINQGFNLSSVDS
-201 TNTTD
+201 ANTTS

-216 ADALLVTGVSI
+216 ADALLVTGVSV

-232 LRSDVSSTSN
+232 LRSDTSSTSN

-277 GDSVDIRLNNNSV
+277 GDSVDFKLNNNSI
-290 PVTVVHIDALSRVG
+290 PVTVLHLNALSRVG

-313 ATLDVAGTVNASGDL
+313 ATLDVAGTVTASGDL
-328 LVTSTTDAT
+328 SVTSTTDST
-337 GTVVG
+337 SLIT
-342 TLGGSI
+342 GSI
-348 KTLGGIAVQK
+348 KTAGGISVSK
-358 NIVIGKNAYINGK
+358 NIRVGKDVTINGK
-371 LYLDTLDTVTGVPT
+371 LYLNTLDPTTGLES

-390 LPTTTGIYDI
+390 LPSSNGIFDI
-400 GSSTASFRNVYA
+400 GSSIAKFRNVYA
-412 DTFSGNFTGTFT
+412 DSFVGDFSGTFT

-439 SPTVFSM
+439 SPTVFSI

-456 FTGQSSLGIATFTT
+456 FTGQSSLGTATFTT

-476 ISNKT
+476 ITNKPS
-481 TVDDSLLSDTLLVYR
+481 VDDSFLSDQLLVYR
-496 AGSVNLVKMTKE
+496 SGSANLVKMTKE
-508 TLLKH
+508 TLLRH
-513 VATVPVGAIMP
+513 VATVPIGVIMP
-524 YAGTIVPDGYL
+524 FAGTIVPEGYL
-535 LCDGSEVR
+535 LCDGSEIK
-543 TSEYSALYG
+543 TADYPSLYG
-552 VIGYTYKSATLLQGI
+552 VIGYTYKSATLLSGA

-585 MDNEQRIPSR
+585 MDNDQRIPSR

-607 AANRVTDV
+607 PANRVTDV

-628 ITLTVN
+628 VTLSIN
-634 NLPDHKHNL
+634 NLPDHTHNL
-643 SSTAAQYYAGGLPGG
+643 SSTSAQYYAAGLPSGI
-658 ASDTAAVPGNGLP
+658 SDTSAVPGLGLP

-685 ISSTLGAAVTV
+685 ISSTLGSAVTI

>member
-9 ETTNPAKPALTVADQ
+9 ETTNHAKPALTVADQ

-59 NTAPANP
+59 NNAPANP

-74 NTSGVNL
+74 NTSGVSL
-81 LKVFDGAIWT
+81 LKVFDGTIWT
-91 SAGSV
+91 AAGSV
-96 KKAGSAPLA
+96 KKAGNAPLA

-118 TSQLY
+118 TAQLY

-158 NVISLYAN
+158 SVISLYAN
-166 NYRLA
+166 NYQLA

-186 FTTVNQGFNLSTVDS
+186 FTTINQGFNLSSVDS
-201 TNTTD
+201 ANTTS

-216 ADALLVTGVSI
+216 ADALLVTGVSV

-232 LRSDVSSTSN
+232 LRSDTSSTSN

-254 IGSNSSFNIGRDG
+254 IGNNSGFNIGRDG
-267 TSTVLYSKSS
+267 TTTVLYSKSS
-277 GDSVDIRLNNNSV
+277 GDSVDFKLNNNST
-290 PVTVVHIDALSRVG
+290 PVTVLHINALSRVG

-313 ATLDVAGTVNASGDL
+313 ATLDVAGTFTSSGDMS
-328 LVTSTTDAT
+328 VTSVTDTTSLTTGSIRTAGGLSVTKNIRVGKDAT
-337 GTVVG
+337 
-342 TLGGSI
+342 
-348 KTLGGIAVQK
+348 
-358 NIVIGKNAYINGK
+358 INGK
-371 LYLDTLDTVTGVPT
+371 LYLNTLDPVTGLEL

-390 LPTTTGIYDI
+390 LPSTTGIFDI
-400 GSSTASFRNVYA
+400 GSSTASFRNIYA
-412 DTFSGNFTGTFT
+412 DSFVGNFAGTFT

-439 SPTVFSM
+439 SPTTFSM

-456 FTGQSSLGIATFTT
+456 FTGQSSLGTATFTT
-470 TINQNF
+470 TISQNF
-476 ISNKT
+476 ISNKSAAT
-481 TVDDSLLSDTLLVYR
+481 DSLLSDQLLVFR
-496 AGSVNLVKMTKE
+496 SGSANLLRMTKE

-513 VATVPVGAIMP
+513 VATVPVGVIMP
-524 YAGTIVPDGYL
+524 FAGTTLPDGYL

-543 TSEYSALYG
+543 TADYPTLYG
-552 VIGYTYKSATLLQGI
+552 VIGYTYKSATLLLGA

-576 GRFPLGRDN
+576 GRFPLGMDS
-585 MDNEQRIPSR
+585 MDNGNRIPSK

-607 AANRVTDV
+607 SANRVTDV

-620 GTGAGAQT
+620 GTGSGAQT
-628 ITLTVN
+628 ITLSLN

-643 SSTAAQYYAGGLPGG
+643 SSTSAQYYAAGLPSGI
-658 ASDTAAVPGNGLP
+658 SDTAAVPGLGLP

-685 ISSTLGAAVTV
+685 ISSTLGSAVTI

>member
-59 NTAPANP
+59 NNAPANP

-74 NTSGVNL
+74 NTSGVSL
-81 LKVFDGAIWT
+81 LKVFDGTIWT
-91 SAGSV
+91 AAGSV
-96 KKAGSAPLA
+96 KKAGNAPSA

-118 TSQLY
+118 TAQLY

-158 NVISLYAN
+158 SVISLYAN
-166 NYRLA
+166 NYQLA

-186 FTTVNQGFNLSTVDS
+186 FTTINQGLNLSSVDS
-201 TNTTD
+201 ANTTS

-227 PSANF
+227 PSTNF
-232 LRSDVSSTSN
+232 LRSDTSSTSN

-277 GDSVDIRLNNNSV
+277 GDSVDFRLNNNSI
-290 PVTVVHIDALSRVG
+290 PVTVLHINALSRVG

-313 ATLDVAGTVNASGDL
+313 ATLDVAGTFTSSGDVS
-328 LVTSTTDAT
+328 VTSTTDT
-337 GTVVG
+337 TSL
-342 TLGGSI
+342 TTGSI
-348 KTLGGIAVQK
+348 KTTGGLSVTK
-358 NIVIGKNAYINGK
+358 NIRIGKDATINGK
-371 LYLDTLDTVTGVPT
+371 LYLNTLDPATGLES

-390 LPTTTGIYDI
+390 LPSTTGIFDI
-400 GSSTASFRNVYA
+400 GSSTASFRNIYA
-412 DTFSGNFTGTFT
+412 DSFVGNFSGTFT

-456 FTGQSSLGIATFTT
+456 FTGQSLLGTATFTT
-470 TINQNF
+470 TISQNF

-481 TVDDSLLSDTLLVYR
+481 AATDSLPSDQLLVYR
-496 AGSVNLVKMTKE
+496 SGSSNLLRMTKE
-508 TLLKH
+508 TLLRH
-513 VATVPVGAIMP
+513 VATVPVGVIMP
-524 YAGTIVPDGYL
+524 FAGTAVPDGYL
-535 LCDGSEVR
+535 LCDGSEVK
-543 TSEYSALYG
+543 TADYPTLYG
-552 VIGYTYKSATLLQGI
+552 VIGYTYKSATLLLGA

-576 GRFPLGRDN
+576 GRFPLGMDS
-585 MDNEQRIPSR
+585 MDNGNRIPSK

-607 AANRVTDV
+607 SANRVTDV

-620 GTGAGAQT
+620 GTGSGGQT
-628 ITLTVN
+628 VTLTLN

-643 SSTAAQYYAGGLPGG
+643 SSTSAQYYAAGLPSGV
-658 ASDTAAVPGNGLP
+658 SDTAAVPGLGLP

-685 ISSTLGAAVTV
+685 ISSTLGSAVTI

>member
-1 MSYQVTFT
+1 
-9 ETTNPAKPALTVADQ
+9 
-24 TLNSQTSLTFVG
+24 
-36 KNYAGYAPVVANN
+36 
-49 FLHLLENFAN
+49 
-59 NTAPANP
+59 
-66 IEGQLWYD
+66 
-74 NTSGVNL
+74 L
-81 LKVFDGAIWT
+81 LKVFDGTIWT

-96 KKAGSAPLA
+96 KKAGAAPLA

-118 TSQLY
+118 TAQLY

-140 SLTGTVVDTIV
+140 SLTGTVVDTII

-158 NVISLYAN
+158 SVISLYAN
-166 NYRLA
+166 NYQLA

-186 FTTVNQGFNLSTVDS
+186 FTTVNQGFNLSNIDS
-201 TNTTD
+201 TNTTG

-216 ADALLVTGVSI
+216 ADALLVTGVSV

-232 LRSDVSSTSN
+232 LRSDTSSTSN

-267 TSTVLYSKSS
+267 TSTILYSKSS
-277 GDSVDIRLNNNSV
+277 GDSVDFKLNNNST
-290 PVTVVHIDALSRVG
+290 PVTVLHLNALSRVG

-313 ATLDVAGTVNASGDL
+313 ATLDVAGTVTVSGDL
-328 LVTSTTDAT
+328 SVTSTTDAT
-337 GTVVG
+337 SLVT
-342 TLGGSI
+342 GSI
-348 KTLGGIAVQK
+348 KTAGGISVSK
-358 NIVIGKNAYINGK
+358 NIKIGNNATINGK
-371 LYLDTLDTVTGVPT
+371 LYLNTLDPLTGLET

-390 LPTTTGIYDI
+390 LPSSTGIFDI
-400 GSSTASFRNVYA
+400 GSSIAKFRNVYA
-412 DTFSGNFTGTFT
+412 DSFVGDFSGTFT

-446 QGDVSSDNIS
+446 IGDVSSDNIS
-456 FTGQSSLGIATFTT
+456 FTGQSSFGTATFTT
-470 TINQNF
+470 TISQNF
-476 ISNKT
+476 ISNKPAA
-481 TVDDSLLSDTLLVYR
+481 DDSLLSDQLLVYR
-496 AGSVNLVKMTKE
+496 SGNANLVKMTKE

-513 VATVPVGAIMP
+513 VATVPIGVIMP
-524 YAGTIVPDGYL
+524 FAGTIIPEGYL
-535 LCDGSEVR
+535 LCDGSEVK
-543 TSEYSALYG
+543 TADYPGLYG
-552 VIGYTYKSATLLQGI
+552 VIGYTYKSATLLSGA
-567 ATFALPDLR
+567 ATFSLPDLR

-585 MDNEQRIPSR
+585 MDNDQRIPSR

-607 AANRVTDV
+607 PANRVTDV

-628 ITLTVN
+628 VTLSIN

-643 SSTAAQYYAGGLPGG
+643 SSTSAQYYAAGLPSGI
-658 ASDTAAVPGNGLP
+658 SDTSAVPGLGLP

-685 ISSTLGAAVTV
+685 ISSTLGSALTI

>member
-74 NTSGVNL
+74 NTSGVSL
-81 LKVFDGAIWT
+81 LKVFDGTIWT

-96 KKAGSAPLA
+96 KKTGSAPLA

-118 TSQLY
+118 TAQLY

-158 NVISLYAN
+158 SVISLYAN
-166 NYRLA
+166 NYQLA

-186 FTTVNQGFNLSTVDS
+186 FTTINQGFNLSSVDS
-201 TNTTD
+201 TNTTS

-216 ADALLVTGVSI
+216 ADALLVTGVSV
-227 PSANF
+227 SSSNF
-232 LRSDVSSTSN
+232 LRSDTSSTSN

-254 IGSNSSFNIGRDG
+254 IGNNSGFNIGRDG
-267 TSTVLYSKSS
+267 TSTILYSKAS
-277 GDSVDIRLNNNSV
+277 GDSVDFKLNNNSN
-290 PVTVVHIDALSRVG
+290 PVTVLHINALSRVG
-304 IGSNNTAPT
+304 IGSNNTSPT
-313 ATLDVAGTVNASGDL
+313 ATLDVAGTVIASGDVS
-328 LVTSTTDAT
+328 VTSTTNT
-337 GTVVG
+337 TSL
-342 TLGGSI
+342 TTGSI
-348 KTLGGIAVQK
+348 KTAGGIAVSK
-358 NIVIGKNAYINGK
+358 NIRIGKDATINGK
-371 LYLDTLDTVTGVPT
+371 LYLNTLDPTTGLES

-390 LPTTTGIYDI
+390 LPSTTGIFDI
-400 GSSTASFRNVYA
+400 GSSTASFRNIYA
-412 DTFSGNFTGTFT
+412 DSFVGNFSGAFT
-424 GTLQGSISGSAARLA
+424 GTLQGSISGAAARLA

-456 FTGQSSLGIATFTT
+456 FTGQSSFGTATFTT
-470 TINQNF
+470 TISQNF
-476 ISNKT
+476 ISNKSSA
-481 TVDDSLLSDTLLVYR
+481 DDSLLSDQLLVYR
-496 AGSVNLVKMTKE
+496 TGSANLLRMTKE
-508 TLLKH
+508 TLLRH
-513 VATVPVGAIMP
+513 VATVPIGAIMP
-524 YAGTIVPDGYL
+524 YAGTAVPPGYL
-535 LCDGSEVR
+535 FCDGSEVK
-543 TSEYSALYG
+543 TANYPELYG
-552 VIGYTYKSATLLQGI
+552 VIGYTYKSATLLLGS

-585 MDNEQRIPSR
+585 MDNDQRIPSK
-595 DDASILIDAGGG
+595 DDASILIDSGGG
-607 AANRVTDV
+607 SANRVTDV

-620 GTGAGAQT
+620 GTGSGSQT
-628 ITLTVN
+628 VNLTLN

-643 SSTAAQYYAGGLPGG
+643 SSTSAQYYAAGLPSGV
-658 ASDTAAVPGNGLP
+658 SDTAAVPGLGLP
-671 NSSTGSGLPNSGGI
+671 NSSTGSGLPNSGGV
-685 ISSTLGAAVTV
+685 ISGTLGAAVTI

>member
-59 NTAPANP
+59 NNAPANP

-74 NTSGVNL
+74 NTSGVSL
-81 LKVFDGAIWT
+81 LKVFDGTIWT
-91 SAGSV
+91 AAGSV
-96 KKAGSAPLA
+96 KKAGNAPLA

-118 TSQLY
+118 TAQLY

-158 NVISLYAN
+158 SVISLYAN
-166 NYRLA
+166 NYQLA

-186 FTTVNQGFNLSTVDS
+186 FTTINQGFNLSSVDS
-201 TNTTD
+201 TNTTS

-216 ADALLVTGVSI
+216 ADALLVTGVSV

-232 LRSDVSSTSN
+232 LRSDTSSTSN

-277 GDSVDIRLNNNSV
+277 GDSVDFRLNNSSV
-290 PVTVVHIDALSRVG
+290 PVTVLHINALSRVG

-313 ATLDVAGTVNASGDL
+313 ATLDVAGTFTSSGDL
-328 LVTSTTDAT
+328 SVTSTTDAT
-337 GTVVG
+337 
-342 TLGGSI
+342 TLTNASI
-348 KTLGGIAVQK
+348 KTTGGLSVTKSIR
-358 NIVIGKNAYINGK
+358 IGKDATINGK
-371 LYLDTLDTVTGVPT
+371 LYLNTLDSATGLVS

-390 LPTTTGIYDI
+390 LPSITGIYDI
-400 GSSTASFRNVYA
+400 GSSTASFRNIYA
-412 DTFSGNFTGTFT
+412 DSFVGNFSGTFT

-456 FTGQSSLGIATFTT
+456 FTGQSSLGTATFTT
-470 TINQNF
+470 TISQNF

-481 TVDDSLLSDTLLVYR
+481 AATDSLLSDQLLVYR
-496 AGSVNLVKMTKE
+496 SGSSDLLRMTKE
-508 TLLKH
+508 TLLQH

-524 YAGTIVPDGYL
+524 YAGTIVPTGYL

-543 TSEYSALYG
+543 TADYPVLYG
-552 VIGYTYKSATLLQGI
+552 IIGYTYKSATLLQGA

-576 GRFPLGRDN
+576 GRFPLGVDS
-585 MDNEQRIPSR
+585 MDNGRRIPSK

-607 AANRVTDV
+607 SANRVTDV

-620 GTGAGAQT
+620 GTGSGAQT
-628 ITLTVN
+628 VTLTIN

-643 SSTAAQYYAGGLPGG
+643 SSTSAQYYAPGLPSGV
-658 ASDTAAVPGNGLP
+658 SDTSAVPGLGLP

-709 GVL
+709 GVI

>member
-66 IEGQLWYD
+66 VEGQLWYD
-74 NTSGVNL
+74 NTSGVSL
-81 LKVFDGAIWT
+81 LKVFDGTIWT

-96 KKAGSAPLA
+96 KKAGAAPLA

-118 TSQLY
+118 TAQLY

-158 NVISLYAN
+158 SVISLYAN
-166 NYRLA
+166 NYQLA

-186 FTTVNQGFNLSTVDS
+186 FTTINQGFNLSSIDS
-201 TNTTD
+201 TNTTS

-216 ADALLVTGVSI
+216 SDALLVSGVSI

-232 LRSDVSSTSN
+232 LRSDTSSTSN

-277 GDSVDIRLNNNSV
+277 GDSVDFRLNNNSI
-290 PVTVVHIDALSRVG
+290 PVTVLHIDALARVG

-313 ATLDVAGTVNASGDL
+313 ATLDVAGTFTSSGDL
-328 LVTSTTDAT
+328 SVTSTTNAT
-337 GTVVG
+337 SLT
-342 TLGGSI
+342 TGSI
-348 KTLGGIAVQK
+348 KTTGGLAVSK
-358 NIVIGKNAYINGK
+358 NIRVGKDVTINGQ
-371 LYLDTLDTVTGVPT
+371 LYLNTLDPATGLES

-390 LPTTTGIYDI
+390 LPSTTGIFDI
-400 GSSTASFRNVYA
+400 GSSTASFRNIYA
-412 DTFSGNFTGTFT
+412 DSFVGNFSGTFT

-456 FTGQSSLGIATFTT
+456 FTGQSSLGTATFTT
-470 TINQNF
+470 TISQNF
-476 ISNKT
+476 ISNKPAAT
-481 TVDDSLLSDTLLVYR
+481 DSLLSDQILVYR
-496 AGSVNLVKMTKE
+496 SGSSNLLRMTKE
-508 TLLKH
+508 TLLSH
-513 VATVPVGAIMP
+513 VATVPIGVIMP
-524 YAGTIVPDGYL
+524 YAGTTVPDGYL
-535 LCDGSEVR
+535 LCDGSEVK
-543 TSEYSALYG
+543 TADYPALYG
-552 VIGYTYKSATLLQGI
+552 VIGYTYKSATLLQGA

-576 GRFPLGRDN
+576 GRFPLGRDS
-585 MDNEQRIPSR
+585 MDNGQRIPSK

-607 AANRVTDV
+607 SANRVTDV

-620 GTGAGAQT
+620 GTGSGSQT
-628 ITLTVN
+628 VTLSIN

-643 SSTAAQYYAGGLPGG
+643 SSTSAQYYAAGLPSGV
-658 ASDTAAVPGNGLP
+658 SDTAAVPGLGLP

-685 ISSTLGAAVTV
+685 ISSTLGSAVTI

>member
-66 IEGQLWYD
+66 VEGQLWYD
-74 NTSGVNL
+74 NTSGVSL
-81 LKVFDGAIWT
+81 LKVFDGTIWT

-96 KKAGSAPLA
+96 KKAGAAPLA

-118 TSQLY
+118 TAQLY

-158 NVISLYAN
+158 SVISLYAN
-166 NYRLA
+166 NYQLA

-186 FTTVNQGFNLSTVDS
+186 FTTINQGFNLSTTDS
-201 TNTTD
+201 TNTTS

-216 ADALLVTGVSI
+216 SDALLVSGVSI

-232 LRSDVSSTSN
+232 LRSDTSSTSN

-277 GDSVDIRLNNNSV
+277 GDSVDFRLNNNSV
-290 PVTVVHIDALSRVG
+290 PVTVLHIDALARVG
-304 IGSNNTAPT
+304 IGSNNTSPT
-313 ATLDVAGTVNASGDL
+313 ATLDVAGTFTSSGDL
-328 LVTSTTDAT
+328 SVTSTTDAT
-337 GTVVG
+337 SLTI
-342 TLGGSI
+342 GSI
-348 KTLGGIAVQK
+348 KTTGGISLSK
-358 NIVIGKNAYINGK
+358 NIRVGKDAIINGK
-371 LYLDTLDTVTGVPT
+371 LYLNTLDPTTGLES

-390 LPTTTGIYDI
+390 LPSTTGIFDI
-400 GSSTASFRNVYA
+400 GSSTASFRNIYA
-412 DTFSGNFTGTFT
+412 ESFVGNFSGTFT

-456 FTGQSSLGIATFTT
+456 FTGQSSLGTATFTT
-470 TINQNF
+470 TISQNF
-476 ISNKT
+476 ISNKPAAT
-481 TVDDSLLSDTLLVYR
+481 DSLLSDQLLVYR
-496 AGSVNLVKMTKE
+496 SGSSNLLRMTKE
-508 TLLKH
+508 TLLSH
-513 VATVPVGAIMP
+513 VATVPIGVIMP
-524 YAGTIVPDGYL
+524 YAGTTVPPGYL
-535 LCDGSEVR
+535 LCDGSEVK
-543 TSEYSALYG
+543 TADYPALYG
-552 VIGYTYKSATLLQGI
+552 VIGYTYKSATLLLGA

-576 GRFPLGRDN
+576 GRFPLGRDS
-585 MDNEQRIPSR
+585 MDNGQRIPSK

-607 AANRVTDV
+607 SANRVTDV

-620 GTGAGAQT
+620 GTGSGSQT
-628 ITLTVN
+628 VTLSVN

-643 SSTAAQYYAGGLPGG
+643 SSTSAQYYAAGLPSGV
-658 ASDTAAVPGNGLP
+658 SDTAAVPGLGLP

-685 ISSTLGAAVTV
+685 ISSTLGSAVTI

>member
-59 NTAPANP
+59 NNPPANP

-74 NTSGVNL
+74 NTSGVSL
-81 LKVFDGAIWT
+81 LKVFDGTIWT

-96 KKAGSAPLA
+96 KKAGNAPLA

-118 TSQLY
+118 TAQLY

-158 NVISLYAN
+158 SVISLYAN
-166 NYRLA
+166 NYQLA

-186 FTTVNQGFNLSTVDS
+186 FTTINQGFNLSSVDS
-201 TNTTD
+201 ANTTS

-227 PSANF
+227 PSVNF

-277 GDSVDIRLNNNSV
+277 GDSVDFRLNNNSI
-290 PVTVVHIDALSRVG
+290 PVTVLHIDALARVG

-313 ATLDVAGTVNASGDL
+313 ATLDVAGTFTSSGD
-328 LVTSTTDAT
+328 VSITSTTDASSLT
-337 GTVVG
+337 TA
-342 TLGGSI
+342 SI
-348 KTLGGIAVQK
+348 KTTGGLSVTK
-358 NIVIGKNAYINGK
+358 NIRIGKDATINGK
-371 LYLDTLDTVTGVPT
+371 LYLNTLDPTTGLES

-390 LPTTTGIYDI
+390 LPSTTGIFDI
-400 GSSTASFRNVYA
+400 GSETKSFRNVYA
-412 DTFSGNFTGTFT
+412 DTFSGNFTGSFT

-456 FTGQSSLGIATFTT
+456 FTGQSSLGTATFTT
-470 TINQNF
+470 TISQNF
-476 ISNKT
+476 ISNKSAAT
-481 TVDDSLLSDTLLVYR
+481 DSLLSDQVLVYR
-496 AGSVNLVKMTKE
+496 AGSTNLLRMTKE
-508 TLLKH
+508 TLLRH

-524 YAGTIVPDGYL
+524 YAGTSVPDGYL
-535 LCDGSEVR
+535 LCDGSEVK
-543 TSEYSALYG
+543 TANYPELYG
-552 VIGYTYKSATLLQGI
+552 VIGYTYKSATLLLGA

-585 MDNEQRIPSR
+585 MDNDQRIPSR

-607 AANRVTDV
+607 SANRVTDV

-620 GTGAGAQT
+620 GTGSGAQT
-628 ITLTVN
+628 VTLTLN

-643 SSTAAQYYAGGLPGG
+643 SSTSAQYYAAGLPSGI
-658 ASDTAAVPGNGLP
+658 SDTAAVPGLGLP

-685 ISSTLGAAVTV
+685 IASTLGSAVTI
-696 MNPYTTINYIIFT
+696 MNPYATINYIIFT

>member
-96 KKAGSAPLA
+96 KKAGTIPLA

-158 NVISLYAN
+158 SVISLYAN
-166 NYRLA
+166 NYQLA

-186 FTTVNQGFNLSTVDS
+186 FTTINQGFNLSSVDS
-201 TNTTD
+201 TNTTS

-216 ADALLVTGVSI
+216 ADALLVTGVSV

-254 IGSNSSFNIGRDG
+254 IGSNSGFNIGRDG

-277 GDSVDIRLNNNSV
+277 GDSVDFRLNNNSI
-290 PVTVVHIDALSRVG
+290 PVTVLHINALSRVG
-304 IGSNNTAPT
+304 IGSNNTSPT
-313 ATLDVAGTVNASGDL
+313 ATLDVAGTFTASGDL
-328 LVTSTTDAT
+328 SVTSPTDAISLT
-337 GTVVG
+337 T
-342 TLGGSI
+342 GSI
-348 KTLGGIAVQK
+348 KTTGGLSVTK
-358 NIVIGKNAYINGK
+358 NIRIGKDATINGK
-371 LYLDTLDTVTGVPT
+371 LYLNTLDPTTGLES

-390 LPTTTGIYDI
+390 LPSTTGIFDI
-400 GSSTASFRNVYA
+400 GSSTASFRNIYA
-412 DTFSGNFTGTFT
+412 DSFVGNFAGTFT

-446 QGDVSSDNIS
+446 QGDVSSDTIS
-456 FTGQSSLGIATFTT
+456 FTGQTTLGTATFTT
-470 TINQNF
+470 TISQNF
-476 ISNKT
+476 ISNKPAAT
-481 TVDDSLLSDTLLVYR
+481 DSLLSDQLLVYR
-496 AGSVNLVKMTKE
+496 AGSSNLLRMTKE
-508 TLLKH
+508 TLLRH
-513 VATVPVGAIMP
+513 VSTVPVGAIMP
-524 YAGTIVPDGYL
+524 YAGTVVPDGYL

-543 TSEYSALYG
+543 TADYPTLYG
-552 VIGYTYKSATLLQGI
+552 VIGYTYKSATLLQGA

-576 GRFPLGRDN
+576 GRFPLGMDS
-585 MDNEQRIPSR
+585 MDNGNRIPSK
-595 DDASILIDAGGG
+595 DDASILINAGGG
-607 AANRVTDV
+607 SANRVTDV

-620 GTGAGAQT
+620 GTGSGAQT
-628 ITLTVN
+628 VTLTLN

-643 SSTAAQYYAGGLPGG
+643 SSTSAQYYAAGLPSG
-658 ASDTAAVPGNGLP
+658 AADTAAVPGLGLP
-671 NSSTGSGLPNSGGI
+671 NASTGSGLPNSGGV
-685 ISSTLGAAVTV
+685 ISSTFGAAVTI
-696 MNPYTTINYIIFT
+696 MNPYATINYIIFT

>member
-59 NTAPANP
+59 NSAPDNP

-91 SAGSV
+91 SAGSI
-96 KKAGSAPLA
+96 KKAGSAPVA

-140 SLTGTVVDTIV
+140 SLTGTVVDTVV
-151 DTSNVTH
+151 DTANVTH
-158 NVISLYAN
+158 SVISLYAN
-166 NYRLA
+166 NYQLA

-186 FTTVNQGFNLSTVDS
+186 FTTINQGFNLSNVDS
-201 TNTTD
+201 TNTTS

-216 ADALLVTGVSI
+216 ADALLVTGVSV
-227 PSANF
+227 PAVNF
-232 LRSDVSSTSN
+232 LRSDISSTSN

-254 IGSNSSFNIGRDG
+254 IGSNSSFNIFRDG

-277 GDSVDIRLNNNSV
+277 GDSVDFRLNNSSV
-290 PVTVVHIDALSRVG
+290 PVTVLHIDALSRVG

-313 ATLDVAGTVNASGDL
+313 ATLDVAGTVTASGDL
-328 LVTSTTDAT
+328 SITSTTDST
-337 GTVVG
+337 ST
-342 TLGGSI
+342 TTGSI
-348 KTLGGIAVQK
+348 KTVGGIAVGK
-358 NIVIGKNAYINGK
+358 NIRIGKDATINGK
-371 LYLDTLDTVTGVPT
+371 LYLNTLDPT
-385 PGSVI
+385 TELESPGSVI
-390 LPTTTGIYDI
+390 LPSTTGIFDI
-400 GSSTASFRNVYA
+400 GSDTKSFRNIYA
-412 DTFSGNFTGTFT
+412 DSFVGNFAGTFT
-424 GTLQGSISGSAARLA
+424 GTLQGSISGTAARLA
-439 SPTVFSM
+439 SPTTFSM
-446 QGDVSSDNIS
+446 QGDVSSEPVI
-456 FTGQSSLGIATFTT
+456 FTGQSALGTATFTT
-470 TINQNF
+470 TISQNF
-476 ISNKT
+476 ISNKPAAT
-481 TVDDSLLSDTLLVYR
+481 DSLLSDQLLVYR
-496 AGSVNLVKMTKE
+496 TGSSDLLRMTKE
-508 TLLKH
+508 TLLRH
-513 VATVPVGAIMP
+513 VSTVPIGAIMP
-524 YAGTIVPDGYL
+524 YAGTTVPTGYL
-535 LCDGSEVR
+535 LCDGSEVK
-543 TSEYSALYG
+543 TADYPALYG
-552 VIGYTYKSATLLQGI
+552 IIGYTYKSATLLQGA

-576 GRFPLGRDN
+576 GRFPLGMDS
-585 MDNEQRIPSR
+585 MDNGNRIPSR
-595 DDASILIDAGGG
+595 DDASILVDAGGG
-607 AANRVTDV
+607 SANRVTDV
-615 TADIV
+615 TADII
-620 GTGAGAQT
+620 GTGSGAQT
-628 ITLTVN
+628 VTLTLN

-643 SSTAAQYYAGGLPGG
+643 SSTSAQYYAPGLPSGI
-658 ASDTAAVPGNGLP
+658 SDTAAVPGLGLP

-685 ISSTLGAAVTV
+685 ISSTLGAAVSI

>member
-24 TLNSQTSLTFVG
+24 TLNTQTSLTFVG

-59 NTAPANP
+59 NSAPANP

-74 NTSGVNL
+74 NTSGVSL
-81 LKVFDGAIWT
+81 LKVFDGTIWT

-96 KKAGSAPLA
+96 KKAGAAPLA

-118 TSQLY
+118 TAQLY

-140 SLTGTVVDTIV
+140 SLTGTVVDTII

-158 NVISLYAN
+158 SVISLYAN
-166 NYRLA
+166 NYQLA

-186 FTTVNQGFNLSTVDS
+186 FTTVNQGFNLSNIDS
-201 TNTTD
+201 TNTTG

-216 ADALLVTGVSI
+216 ADALLVTGVSV

-232 LRSDVSSTSN
+232 LRSDTSSTSN

-267 TSTVLYSKSS
+267 TSTILYSKSS
-277 GDSVDIRLNNNSV
+277 GDSVDFKLNNNST
-290 PVTVVHIDALSRVG
+290 PVTVLHLNALSRVG

-313 ATLDVAGTVNASGDL
+313 ATLDVAGTVTVSGDL
-328 LVTSTTDAT
+328 SVTSTTDAT
-337 GTVVG
+337 SLVT
-342 TLGGSI
+342 GSI
-348 KTLGGIAVQK
+348 KTAGGISVSK
-358 NIVIGKNAYINGK
+358 NIKIGNNATINGK
-371 LYLDTLDTVTGVPT
+371 LYLNTLDPLTGLET

-390 LPTTTGIYDI
+390 LPSSTGIFDI
-400 GSSTASFRNVYA
+400 GSSIAKFRNVYA
-412 DTFSGNFTGTFT
+412 DSFVGDFSGTFT

-439 SPTVFSM
+439 SPTTFSM
-446 QGDVSSDNIS
+446 TGDVSSDNIS
-456 FTGQSSLGIATFTT
+456 FTGQSSFGTATFTT
-470 TINQNF
+470 TISQNF
-476 ISNKT
+476 ISNKPA
-481 TVDDSLLSDTLLVYR
+481 VDDSLLSDQLLVYR
-496 AGSVNLVKMTKE
+496 SGSANLVKMTKE

-513 VATVPVGAIMP
+513 VATVPIGVIMP
-524 YAGTIVPDGYL
+524 FAGTIIPEGYL
-535 LCDGSEVR
+535 LCDGSEVK
-543 TSEYSALYG
+543 TADYPGLYG
-552 VIGYTYKSATLLQGI
+552 VIGYTYKSATLLSGA
-567 ATFALPDLR
+567 ATFCLPDLR

-585 MDNEQRIPSR
+585 MDNDQRIPSR

-607 AANRVTDV
+607 PAN
-615 TADIV
+615 
-620 GTGAGAQT
+620 
-628 ITLTVN
+628 
-634 NLPDHKHNL
+634 
-643 SSTAAQYYAGGLPGG
+643 
-658 ASDTAAVPGNGLP
+658 
-671 NSSTGSGLPNSGGI
+671 
-685 ISSTLGAAVTV
+685 
-696 MNPYTTINYIIFT
+696 
-709 GVL
+709 

>member
-66 IEGQLWYD
+66 VEGQLWYD
-74 NTSGVNL
+74 NTSGVSL
-81 LKVFDGAIWT
+81 LKVFDGTIWT

-96 KKAGSAPLA
+96 KKAGAAPLA

-118 TSQLY
+118 TAQLY

-158 NVISLYAN
+158 SVISLYAN
-166 NYRLA
+166 NYQLA

-186 FTTVNQGFNLSTVDS
+186 FTTINQGFNLSSTDS
-201 TNTTD
+201 TNTTS

-216 ADALLVTGVSI
+216 SDALLVSGVSI

-232 LRSDVSSTSN
+232 LRSDTSSTSN

-277 GDSVDIRLNNNSV
+277 GDSVDFRLNNNSI
-290 PVTVVHIDALSRVG
+290 PVTVLHIDALARVG

-313 ATLDVAGTVNASGDL
+313 ATLDVAGTFTSSGDL
-328 LVTSTTDAT
+328 SVTSTTNAT
-337 GTVVG
+337 SLT
-342 TLGGSI
+342 TGSI
-348 KTLGGIAVQK
+348 KTTGGLAVSK
-358 NIVIGKNAYINGK
+358 NIRVGKDVTINGQ
-371 LYLDTLDTVTGVPT
+371 LYLNTLDPATGLES

-390 LPTTTGIYDI
+390 LPSTTGIFDI
-400 GSSTASFRNVYA
+400 GSSTASFRNIYA
-412 DTFSGNFTGTFT
+412 DSFVGNFSGTFT

-456 FTGQSSLGIATFTT
+456 FTGQSSLGTATFTT
-470 TINQNF
+470 TISQNF
-476 ISNKT
+476 ISNKPAAT
-481 TVDDSLLSDTLLVYR
+481 DSLLSDQILVYR
-496 AGSVNLVKMTKE
+496 SGSSNLLRMTKE
-508 TLLKH
+508 TLLSH
-513 VATVPVGAIMP
+513 VATVPIGVIMP
-524 YAGTIVPDGYL
+524 YAGTTVPDGYL
-535 LCDGSEVR
+535 LCDGSEVK
-543 TSEYSALYG
+543 TADYPALYG
-552 VIGYTYKSATLLQGI
+552 VIGYTYKSATLLQGA

-576 GRFPLGRDN
+576 GRFPLGRDS
-585 MDNEQRIPSR
+585 MDNGQRIPSK
-595 DDASILIDAGGG
+595 DDASVLIDAGGG
-607 AANRVTDV
+607 SANRVTDV

-620 GTGAGAQT
+620 GTGSGSQT
-628 ITLTVN
+628 VTLSIN

-643 SSTAAQYYAGGLPGG
+643 SSTSAQYYAAGLPSGV
-658 ASDTAAVPGNGLP
+658 SDTAAVPGLGLP

-685 ISSTLGAAVTV
+685 ISSTLGSAVTI

>member
-66 IEGQLWYD
+66 VEGQLWYD
-74 NTSGVNL
+74 NTSGVSL
-81 LKVFDGAIWT
+81 LKVFDGTIWT

-96 KKAGSAPLA
+96 KKAGAAPLA

-118 TSQLY
+118 TAQLY

-158 NVISLYAN
+158 SVISLYAN
-166 NYRLA
+166 NYQLA

-186 FTTVNQGFNLSTVDS
+186 FTTINQGFNLSSTDS
-201 TNTTD
+201 TNTTS

-216 ADALLVTGVSI
+216 SDALLVSGVSI

-232 LRSDVSSTSN
+232 LRSDTSSTSN

-277 GDSVDIRLNNNSV
+277 GDSVDFRLNNNSI
-290 PVTVVHIDALSRVG
+290 PVTVLHIDALARVG

-313 ATLDVAGTVNASGDL
+313 ATLDVAGTFTSSGDL
-328 LVTSTTDAT
+328 SVTSTTNAT
-337 GTVVG
+337 SLT
-342 TLGGSI
+342 TGSI
-348 KTLGGIAVQK
+348 KTTGGLAVSK
-358 NIVIGKNAYINGK
+358 NIRVGKDVTINGQ
-371 LYLDTLDTVTGVPT
+371 LYLNTLDPATGLES

-390 LPTTTGIYDI
+390 LPSTTGIFDI
-400 GSSTASFRNVYA
+400 GSSTASFRNIYA
-412 DTFSGNFTGTFT
+412 DSFVGNFSGTFT

-456 FTGQSSLGIATFTT
+456 FTGQSSLGTATFTT
-470 TINQNF
+470 TISQNF
-476 ISNKT
+476 ISNKPAAT
-481 TVDDSLLSDTLLVYR
+481 DSLLSDQILVYR
-496 AGSVNLVKMTKE
+496 SGSSNLLRMTKE
-508 TLLKH
+508 TLLSH
-513 VATVPVGAIMP
+513 VATVPIGVIMP
-524 YAGTIVPDGYL
+524 YAGTTVPDGYL
-535 LCDGSEVR
+535 LCDGSEVK
-543 TSEYSALYG
+543 TADYPALYG
-552 VIGYTYKSATLLQGI
+552 VIGYTYKSATLLQGA

-576 GRFPLGRDN
+576 GRFPLGRDS
-585 MDNEQRIPSR
+585 MDNGQRIPSK
-595 DDASILIDAGGG
+595 DDTSVLIDAGGG
-607 AANRVTDV
+607 SANRVTDV

-620 GTGAGAQT
+620 GTGSGSQT
-628 ITLTVN
+628 VTLSIN

-643 SSTAAQYYAGGLPGG
+643 SSTSAQYYAAGLPSGV
-658 ASDTAAVPGNGLP
+658 SDTAAVPGLGLP

-685 ISSTLGAAVTV
+685 ISSTLGSAVTI

>member
-9 ETTNPAKPALTVADQ
+9 ETTNPAKPALAVPDQ

-36 KNYAGYAPVVANN
+36 KNYAGYAPIIANN

-59 NTAPANP
+59 NSAPDNP

-91 SAGSV
+91 SAGSI
-96 KKAGSAPLA
+96 KKAGSAPVA

-140 SLTGTVVDTIV
+140 SLTGTVVDTVV
-151 DTSNVTH
+151 DTANVTH
-158 NVISLYAN
+158 SVISLYAN
-166 NYRLA
+166 NYQLA

-186 FTTVNQGFNLSTVDS
+186 FTTINQGFNLSNVDS
-201 TNTTD
+201 TNTTS

-216 ADALLVTGVSI
+216 ADALLVTGVSV
-227 PSANF
+227 PAVNF
-232 LRSDVSSTSN
+232 LRSDISSTSN

-254 IGSNSSFNIGRDG
+254 IGSNSSFNIFRDG

-277 GDSVDIRLNNNSV
+277 GDSVDFRLNNSSV
-290 PVTVVHIDALSRVG
+290 PVTVLHIDALSRVG

-313 ATLDVAGTVNASGDL
+313 ATLDVAGTVTASGDL
-328 LVTSTTDAT
+328 SVTSTTDST
-337 GTVVG
+337 ST
-342 TLGGSI
+342 TTGSI
-348 KTLGGIAVQK
+348 KTVGGIAVGK
-358 NIVIGKNAYINGK
+358 NIRIGKDATINGK
-371 LYLDTLDTVTGVPT
+371 LYLNTLDPITGLES

-390 LPTTTGIYDI
+390 LPSTTGIFDI
-400 GSSTASFRNVYA
+400 GSDTKSFRNIYA
-412 DTFSGNFTGTFT
+412 DSFVGNFAGTFT
-424 GTLQGSISGSAARLA
+424 GTLQGSISGTAARLA
-439 SPTVFSM
+439 SPTTFSM
-446 QGDVSSDNIS
+446 QGDVSSEPVI
-456 FTGQSSLGIATFTT
+456 FTGQSALGTATFTT
-470 TINQNF
+470 TISQNF
-476 ISNKT
+476 ISNKPAAT
-481 TVDDSLLSDTLLVYR
+481 DSLLSDQLLVYR
-496 AGSVNLVKMTKE
+496 TGSSDLLRMTKE
-508 TLLKH
+508 TLLRH
-513 VATVPVGAIMP
+513 VSTVPIGAIMP
-524 YAGTIVPDGYL
+524 YAGTTVPTGYL
-535 LCDGSEVR
+535 LCDGSEVK
-543 TSEYSALYG
+543 TADYPALYG
-552 VIGYTYKSATLLQGI
+552 IIGYTYKSATLLQGA

-576 GRFPLGRDN
+576 GRFPLGMDS
-585 MDNEQRIPSR
+585 MDNGNRIPSR
-595 DDASILIDAGGG
+595 DDASILVDAGGG
-607 AANRVTDV
+607 SANRVTDV
-615 TADIV
+615 TADII
-620 GTGAGAQT
+620 GTGSGAQT
-628 ITLTVN
+628 VTLTLN

-643 SSTAAQYYAGGLPGG
+643 SSTSAQYYAPGLPSGI
-658 ASDTAAVPGNGLP
+658 SDTAAVPGLGLP

-685 ISSTLGAAVTV
+685 ISSTLGAAVSI

>member
-59 NTAPANP
+59 NNAPANP

-74 NTSGVNL
+74 NTSGVSL
-81 LKVFDGAIWT
+81 LKVFDGTIWT
-91 SAGSV
+91 AAGSV
-96 KKAGSAPLA
+96 KKAGNAPLA

-118 TSQLY
+118 TAQLY

-158 NVISLYAN
+158 SVISLYAN
-166 NYRLA
+166 NYQLA

-186 FTTVNQGFNLSTVDS
+186 FTTINQGFNLSSVDS
-201 TNTTD
+201 TNTTS

-216 ADALLVTGVSI
+216 ADALLVTGVSV

-232 LRSDVSSTSN
+232 LRSDTSSTSN

-277 GDSVDIRLNNNSV
+277 GDSVDFRLNNSSV
-290 PVTVVHIDALSRVG
+290 PVTVLHINALSRVG

-313 ATLDVAGTVNASGDL
+313 ATLDVAGTFTSSGDL
-328 LVTSTTDAT
+328 SVTSTTDAT
-337 GTVVG
+337 
-342 TLGGSI
+342 TLTNASI
-348 KTLGGIAVQK
+348 KTTGGLSVTKSIR
-358 NIVIGKNAYINGK
+358 IGKDATINGK
-371 LYLDTLDTVTGVPT
+371 LYLNTLDSATGLVS

-390 LPTTTGIYDI
+390 LPSITGIYDI
-400 GSSTASFRNVYA
+400 GSSTASFRNIYA
-412 DTFSGNFTGTFT
+412 DSFVGNFSGTFT

-456 FTGQSSLGIATFTT
+456 FTGQSSLGTATFTT
-470 TINQNF
+470 TISQNF

-481 TVDDSLLSDTLLVYR
+481 AATDSLLSDQLLVYR
-496 AGSVNLVKMTKE
+496 SGSSDLLRMTKE
-508 TLLKH
+508 TLLQH

-524 YAGTIVPDGYL
+524 YAGTIVPTGYL

-543 TSEYSALYG
+543 TADYPVLYG
-552 VIGYTYKSATLLQGI
+552 IIGYTYKSATLLQGA

-576 GRFPLGRDN
+576 GRFPLGVDS
-585 MDNEQRIPSR
+585 MDNGRRIPSK

-607 AANRVTDV
+607 SANRVTDV

-620 GTGAGAQT
+620 GTGSGAQAV
-628 ITLTVN
+628 TLTIN

-643 SSTAAQYYAGGLPGG
+643 SSTSAQYYAPGLPSGV
-658 ASDTAAVPGNGLP
+658 SDTSAVPGLGLP

-709 GVL
+709 GVI

>member
-1 MSYQVTFT
+1 M
-9 ETTNPAKPALTVADQ
+9 
-24 TLNSQTSLTFVG
+24 
-36 KNYAGYAPVVANN
+36 
-49 FLHLLENFAN
+49 
-59 NTAPANP
+59 
-66 IEGQLWYD
+66 
-74 NTSGVNL
+74 
-81 LKVFDGAIWT
+81 LKVFDGTIWT

-96 KKAGSAPLA
+96 KKAGAAPLA

-118 TSQLY
+118 TAQLY

-140 SLTGTVVDTIV
+140 SLTGTVVDTII

-158 NVISLYAN
+158 SVISLYAN
-166 NYRLA
+166 NYQLA

-186 FTTVNQGFNLSTVDS
+186 FTTVNQGFNLSNIDS
-201 TNTTD
+201 TNTTG

-216 ADALLVTGVSI
+216 ADALLVTGVSV

-232 LRSDVSSTSN
+232 LRSDTSSTSN

-267 TSTVLYSKSS
+267 TSTILYSKSS
-277 GDSVDIRLNNNSV
+277 GDSVDFKLNNNST
-290 PVTVVHIDALSRVG
+290 PVTVLHLNALSRVG

-313 ATLDVAGTVNASGDL
+313 ATLDVAGTVTVSGDL
-328 LVTSTTDAT
+328 SVTSTTDAT
-337 GTVVG
+337 SLVT
-342 TLGGSI
+342 GSI
-348 KTLGGIAVQK
+348 KTAGGISVSK
-358 NIVIGKNAYINGK
+358 NIKIGNNATINGK
-371 LYLDTLDTVTGVPT
+371 LYLNTLDPLTGLET

-390 LPTTTGIYDI
+390 LPSSTGIFDI
-400 GSSTASFRNVYA
+400 GSSIAKFRNVYA
-412 DTFSGNFTGTFT
+412 DSFVGDFSGTFT

-446 QGDVSSDNIS
+446 IGDVSSDNIS
-456 FTGQSSLGIATFTT
+456 FTGQSSFGTATFTT
-470 TINQNF
+470 TISQNF
-476 ISNKT
+476 ISNKPAA
-481 TVDDSLLSDTLLVYR
+481 DDSLLSDQLLVYR
-496 AGSVNLVKMTKE
+496 SGNANLVKMTKE

-513 VATVPVGAIMP
+513 VATVPIGVIMP
-524 YAGTIVPDGYL
+524 FAGTIIPEGYL
-535 LCDGSEVR
+535 LCDGSEVK
-543 TSEYSALYG
+543 TADYPGLYG
-552 VIGYTYKSATLLQGI
+552 VIGYTYKSATLLSGA
-567 ATFALPDLR
+567 ATFSLPDLR

-585 MDNEQRIPSR
+585 MDNDQRIPSR

-607 AANRVTDV
+607 PANRVTDV

-628 ITLTVN
+628 VTLSIN

-643 SSTAAQYYAGGLPGG
+643 SSTSAQYYAAGLPSGI
-658 ASDTAAVPGNGLP
+658 SDTSAVPGLGLP

-685 ISSTLGAAVTV
+685 ISSTLGSALTI